1 MIDFN
6 GDATDDLTFDMA
18 EGVFTPGET
27 FVFNVDPDAPPAEY
41 ASATL
46 KGDNESATIDLDGS
60 ASDATD
66 DDIVFN
72 FDEALTS
79 GPSSD
84 SYEDRSEIKFDIEG
98 SAAWEEIP
106 RDTIKKDGVYSFSA
120 DFLGGDNDST
130 KMDIVFDI
138 GTRFDGTSWINDS
151 MSSTQF
157 AKSSSTTF
165 QSSDGYGSG
174 NLQEVDV
181 SLDGVMTGI
190 FSNGESTPLFRVG
203 LAKFLNNQ
211 GLRSSGS
218 NLFRETTDSG
228 EAITNK
234 PGDNG
239 LGTISSNSLE
249 MSNVDISEEF
259 VKMISTQRGFQANSK
274 TITTTDD
281 MMSTVIQMKR

>member
-1 MIDFN
+1 
-6 GDATDDLTFDMA
+6 
-18 EGVFTPGET
+18 
-27 FVFNVDPDAPPAEY
+27 
-41 ASATL
+41 
-46 KGDNESATIDLDGS
+46 
-60 ASDATD
+60 
-66 DDIVFN
+66 
-72 FDEALTS
+72 
-79 GPSSD
+79 
-84 SYEDRSEIKFDIEG
+84 
-98 SAAWEEIP
+98 
-106 RDTIKKDGVYSFSA
+106 
-120 DFLGGDNDST
+120 
-130 KMDIVFDI
+130 
-138 GTRFDGTSWINDS
+138 

-239 LGTISSNSLE
+239 LGTISSNALE
-249 MSNVDISEEF
+249 MSNVDISEAF